1 MSQALNPPRLDCHA
15 HIAPDVTHAQIA
27 ALDGA
32 FIFAMTRSPAEARA
46 AARRSDDTI
55 IWGYGAHP
63 SIKASVQAVTAEDV
77 RAATQRHV
85 LIGEVGLDKSTALA
99 PQQAALANILDGCHQ
114 QPVLISLHSTGR
126 TAELVRALERQ
137 PHPGAILHWFNGTAN
152 EIERAT
158 EIGCYF
164 SVNAAM
170 TDERLTLMP
179 PDRILPETDFPSSRR
194 STKAKLPGDTA
205 FLESRLAAL
214 HGASPADIRLSWY
227 RNLAALAQRSEAQ
240 QRLPLALQQVLV
252 AVS

>member
-15 HIAPDVTHAQIA
+15 HIAPDVTHAQIT
-27 ALDGA
+27 ALGGA

-46 AARRSDDTI
+46 AARRDDDTI

-63 SIKASVQAVTAEDV
+63 GIKSSLQAITAEDIH
-77 RAATQRHV
+77 AATEQHV
-85 LIGEVGLDKSTALA
+85 LIGEVGLDTATALA
-99 PQQAALANILDGCHQ
+99 PQQTALAKILEGCHQ

-126 TAELVRALERQ
+126 TAELVLALERQ

-152 EIERAT
+152 EIKRASA
-158 EIGCYF
+158 IGCYF
-164 SVNAAM
+164 SVNGAM
-170 TDERLTLMP
+170 TDERLNLIP

-214 HGASPADIRLSWY
+214 LGTSTADISSLWY
-227 RNLAALAQRSEAQ
+227 RNLAKLAQRSRTQ
-240 QRLPLALQQVLV
+240 QRLPLALQQTLV
-252 AVS
+252 ATS